1 MIHIDIPIDDLNAG
15 VDDVDINGKDRDI
28 GIADIAKDIGV
39 DAIDVITD
47 TDNII
52 EKYTCVYIVI

>member
-15 VDDVDINGKDRDI
+15 VDDVDINDKDRDI
-28 GIADIAKDIGV
+28 GIAKDIGV

-52 EKYTCVYIVI
+52 EKYTCVYRVI

>member
-15 VDDVDINGKDRDI
+15 VDDVDVNDKDRDL
-28 GIADIAKDIGV
+28 GIAGIAKHIGV

-47 TDNII
+47 TDDII
-52 EKYTCVYIVI
+52 EKYTCIYIVI